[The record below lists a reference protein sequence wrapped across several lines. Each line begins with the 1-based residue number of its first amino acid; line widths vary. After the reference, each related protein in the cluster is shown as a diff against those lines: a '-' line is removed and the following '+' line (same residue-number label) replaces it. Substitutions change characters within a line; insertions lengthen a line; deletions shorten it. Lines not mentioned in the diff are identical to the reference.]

1 MFEYSEEVF
10 DELFLA
16 IEEDQASFKWLMQN
30 GYKELGAFVLGLKG
44 RQDAIAWLNDNNY
57 TLYALIILAVKK
69 EAKPFRELTNLKDKV
84 PACLVGA
91 SHNEGNSIKYLKQ
104 QNLELLVELGFVINR
119 SIIA

>member
-10 DELFLA
+10 EELFLA

-44 RQDAIAWLNDNNY
+44 RQDAIAWLNDNNH

-69 EAKPFRELTNLKDKV
+69 ETKSFRELINLKDKV

-91 SHNEGNSIKYLKQ
+91 SHSDGNSIKYLKQ